1 MKTVMAIIRID
12 KMNRTKKML
21 SEAGISSMTALSH
34 VHGRGNGL
42 VDRKIVEGATANI
55 PEAVTYLTQEPRLRP
70 QRVVYV
76 TIPNDKVEIVVSAI
90 IEANQSGEPGD
101 GKIFV
106 LPVND
111 AIRVRSAE
119 SGDLVL
125 D

>member
-12 KMNRTKKML
+12 KMNRTKRML
-21 SEAGISSMTALSH
+21 SAAGISSMTALSH

-42 VDRKIVEGATANI
+42 VDRKIVEGATQNI
-55 PEAVTYLTQEPRLRP
+55 PEAVAQLGTEPRLRP

-76 TIPNDKVEIVVSAI
+76 TVPNDKVETVVNTI
-90 IEANQSGEPGD
+90 IEANQTGQPGD

-106 LPVND
+106 LPEND
-111 AIRVRSAE
+111 AIRVRSGE
-119 SGDLVL
+119 YGDHVL